1 METDG
6 VVTQAHVES
15 SIRQLSGTTTA
26 PEHVFVVDA
35 FKVPRVR
42 YDAIHKR
49 LVEDTSCLTLQPEAD
64 VSLCTY
70 TCAYCHLSFV
80 ISVMKQM

>member
-6 VVTQAHVES
+6 VVTKAQVES

-42 YDAIHKR
+42 YDAINKR
-49 LVEDTSCLTLQPEAD
+49 THTCCACMNHISDGSTSSCGRGSTSSSTVRA
-64 VSLCTY
+64 
-70 TCAYCHLSFV
+70 
-80 ISVMKQM
+80 

>member
-1 METDG
+1 
-6 VVTQAHVES
+6 
-15 SIRQLSGTTTA
+15 
-26 PEHVFVVDA
+26 
-35 FKVPRVR
+35 
-42 YDAIHKR
+42 
-49 LVEDTSCLTLQPEAD
+49 VEDTSCLTLQPEAD